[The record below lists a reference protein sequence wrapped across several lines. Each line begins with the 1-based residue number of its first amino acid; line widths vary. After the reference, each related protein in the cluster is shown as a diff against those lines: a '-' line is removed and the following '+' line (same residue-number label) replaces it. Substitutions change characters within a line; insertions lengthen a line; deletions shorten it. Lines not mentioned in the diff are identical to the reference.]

1 MRRFIV
7 DPASIKEGLA
17 WLSPRESAHAL
28 QVLRLKSGDPVELLD
43 GKGLALQ
50 GKVVEIRKGQVGV
63 RVLGQETGGT
73 RLPQARIT
81 LAVSV
86 IKPERMEQ
94 LIEKACELGVEA
106 IVPLRTQRT
115 VVKLSAERW
124 DSKITRFRKIAAE
137 ACKQCGLPR
146 IPQISPVADFKPF
159 LDTAGGY
166 DGILLPTL
174 SVRND
179 ILYNVLDTIAP
190 GRILA
195 LIGPEGDFSQEEAEW
210 AVAKGA
216 RPVSLGPLVLR
227 SETAAWSLLTAV
239 QFYYREVRGGT
250 R

>member
-7 DPASIKEGLA
+7 DPDSIADGIA
-17 WLSPRESAHAL
+17 WLSAQESSHAL
-28 QVLRLKSGDPVELLD
+28 QVLRLKIGDPVELLD
-43 GKGLALQ
+43 GKGRAL
-50 GKVVEIRKGQVGV
+50 KGQVAETREGRVGV
-63 RVLGQETGGT
+63 KLLSQDDTWT
-73 RLPQARIT
+73 RLPQVRVT

-106 IVPLRTQRT
+106 IVPLRTERT

-124 DSKITRFRKIAAE
+124 ISKLARFRKIAAE

-146 IPQISPVADFKPF
+146 IPDISPVADFKPF
-159 LDTAGGY
+159 LDAARGY

-179 ILYNVLDTIAP
+179 ILYGVLDTMAP

-195 LIGPEGDFSQEEAEW
+195 LIGPEGDFSQNEAEW
-210 AVAKGA
+210 AVTKGA

-239 QFYYREVRGGT
+239 QFYYREVRGVT